1 MVRCDAM
8 SGNDG
13 GQRGARRRVVLAR
26 WWARARQILTTD
38 PSTSDEDDAVLDDAA
53 ADALTRE
60 ARASHGALA
69 KVAQLAAYDPGALFG
84 DELDPERGFRTR
96 ASATLGQLW
105 DRAAAV
111 DRSQISAIIEEELG
125 KPPGELFASWN
136 PEPIAAA
143 SLGQVH
149 EATGHDGQDYVVKVQ
164 YPGVRAAL
172 DADLRDGSFARRLAG
187 AQLSGAVD
195 EESLAVLVESM
206 RGELDYHQEAG
217 ALAAFAA
224 VWAEAPGLS
233 FPEVDAERSS
243 GRVLTMTRARGFTL
257 PQLVEQ
263 RGARAQALR
272 QAAAAAIYRF
282 TWGSPLAFAVLNTD
296 PNPGNFLVE
305 DTPRGVRVWCL
316 DFGATAVVPQS
327 VVEADRELWWAL
339 LDRDAEGAAERF
351 RMGLAGMGLLRRT
364 DSLHSDVHRA
374 WELALLRPFQQD
386 GPFLFDSAYAREL
399 ATATGRA
406 LAAGGLRL
414 SPRTLMLWRQR
425 LAAAAVIGLLGSTV
439 NCRAILEDLIGNGRR
454 ALR

>member
-1 MVRCDAM
+1 M
-8 SGNDG
+8 SDDDG

-53 ADALTRE
+53 AEALTRE

-84 DELDPERGFRTR
+84 DELDPERGFRAR

-111 DRSQISAIIEEELG
+111 ERGQISAVVEQELG
-125 KPPGELFASWN
+125 QAPSALFASWN
-136 PEPIAAA
+136 PEPVAAA

-149 EATGHDGQDYVVKVQ
+149 EAIGHDGKEYVVKVQ
-164 YPGVRAAL
+164 YPGVAAGL
-172 DADLRDGSFARRLAG
+172 AADLRDGSFARRLAG
-187 AQLSGAVD
+187 AQLAGAVD
-195 EESLAVLVESM
+195 DDSLAVLVESL
-206 RGELDYHQEAG
+206 RGELDYRQEAA
-217 ALAAFAA
+217 ALGAFAA
-224 VWAEAPGLS
+224 VWSDAPGLA
-233 FPEVDAERSS
+233 FPEVDGERSS

-257 PQLVEQ
+257 PQLIEQ
-263 RGARAQALR
+263 QGARAEALR

-282 TWGSPLAFAVLNTD
+282 TWGSPLSFGVLNTD

-305 DTPRGVRVWCL
+305 DAPRGVRVWCL
-316 DFGATAVVPQS
+316 DFGATAVVPPA

-339 LDRDAEGAAERF
+339 LDRDAQGAAERF

-374 WELALLRPFQQD
+374 WERALLQPFQQE

-425 LAAAAVIGLLGSTV
+425 LAAAAVIGLLGAKVS
-439 NCRAILEDLIGNGRR
+439 CRSILEELIGTGRR